1 MEENYF
7 FKRKVEII
15 VGGKYRLLRKIGD
28 GSFTEIYEGIDIFDD
43 TKVAVKLEHNSMKYP
58 QLLFESRLL
67 NSIKGIGIP
76 KIYWAGISGEYNV
89 MIMELLGSN
98 LEELFQTCDKKF
110 SLKTILMLSKQ
121 IIDRIHHFHNHNYIH
136 RDIKPQNFLIGKN
149 ENERLIYLI
158 DFGLAKRYIEEY
170 TKFHIPL
177 RQGIKLTG
185 TIRFASCNAMNKKEL
200 SRRDDMESIGYLFLY
215 LLKGSLPWQGLK
227 IKQKNEKYEKI
238 REMKMNLD
246 LKHLGEGIPEEFGT
260 YLKMVRKLE
269 FEEKPEYKKYIN
281 LFDDLFER
289 KEFVRDYNYD
299 WIEEEKINKKEKF
312 KESLM
317 YNNYDNY
324 NKVDELN
331 NLEDKTDNNNNN
343 EDKNNPKDKTY
354 DKDDENKSK
363 DNCRIF

>member
-1 MEENYF
+1 MAENYF
-7 FKRKVEII
+7 FKRKVEIL

-238 REMKMNLD
+238 REMKMELD
-246 LKHLGEGIPEEFGT
+246 FNKLCEGIPEEFGT

-269 FEEKPEYKKYIN
+269 FEEKPEYSKY
-281 LFDDLFER
+281 L
-289 KEFVRDYNYD
+289 K
-299 WIEEEKINKKEKF
+299 
-312 KESLM
+312 
-317 YNNYDNY
+317 
-324 NKVDELN
+324 
-331 NLEDKTDNNNNN
+331 
-343 EDKNNPKDKTY
+343 
-354 DKDDENKSK
+354 
-363 DNCRIF
+363 